1 MTDKKIEENKI
12 TLRFQA
18 IKPTLNEKALR
29 IWAASEAKAYGWGG
43 IALVSKIT
51 KMSNRTIH
59 KGLKELEDPS
69 LISSERIRRKGA
81 GRKKITQTAKGIKE
95 AIEGIVNPACRG
107 DPESPLKW
115 SSKSTRKIEEE
126 LKTQGYVVSQRT
138 VYSLL
143 RDLDYSLQANKKV
156 KEGKSNEDRDAQF
169 NFINKT
175 VKDALSRG
183 QPAISIDTKKKENVG
198 DFKNNGREYAKK
210 KTPVRVK
217 THDFPNKK
225 LGKAVPYGVYDMS
238 RNEGLVSVGIS
249 ADTAEF
255 AVNAIRTWW
264 FKMGKELY
272 PHATEL
278 VATADCGGSNGYR
291 TKLWKREL
299 QKLATEIGLIIRV
312 CHFPPGTSKWN
323 KIEHKMFSF
332 ISINW
337 RGKPLVSMETII
349 NLIGNTTTTTGLTIK
364 AFLDKNTYQKGIV
377 VTQEEIESI
386 KLTGDSFHPEWNYTI
401 AP

>member
-169 NFINKT
+169 NFI
-175 VKDALSRG
+175 
-183 QPAISIDTKKKENVG
+183 
-198 DFKNNGREYAKK
+198 NNGREYAKK